1 MRYYILAV
9 CDQNVTMLSKSQFPD
24 QFDVFASFWCK
35 GQWKKTLFCTIN
47 WIRLDEKDLMIDNI
61 VQKKSFP
68 TVMML
73 HSIREKP
80 HVRSLETVF
89 VCNIGYKY
97 TIKGKVIIF
106 AIIPKD

>member
-1 MRYYILAV
+1 MITSRH
-9 CDQNVTMLSKSQFPD
+9 KS
-24 QFDVFASFWCK
+24 A
-35 GQWKKTLFCTIN
+35 IN
-47 WIRLDEKDLMIDNI
+47 YKR
-61 VQKKSFP
+61 
-68 TVMML
+68 
-73 HSIREKP
+73 KP